1 MECLFVF
8 LGSDLSHQKF
18 LSLISELPE
27 QKCVFFGDFNHLIKG
42 ISHLKPDAVLIH
54 EPDYL
59 LQLEAVAPSPV
70 FDVSVP
76 IILVGEQTDA
86 LPSVESTVFI
96 LPEDFTQTQL
106 LKTLRNDILQ
116 KAAPIYPQKVLDLVV
131 QHMPL
136 AMFWKDKD
144 LNYLGC
150 DQIFCQD
157 RGLNDPTEVYGL
169 SDYDL
174 FPVEVAANNRNIDKE
189 VMLSGESKINY
200 TEEVENANGT
210 KDYLQKSKIPIK
222 DSSGEVI
229 AVLGLYDRITEKVKV
244 QEHLKSE
251 QHYLQMLMDN
261 IPDTIYF
268 KDKNSIFTR
277 INQSQAKMLGI
288 DDPSEA
294 IGKSDFDF
302 FNMEHA
308 RQAFLD
314 EQDLMRN
321 GIPLF
326 NKLEYVGSST
336 GYRYVMTSKI
346 PLKDNDGNSI
356 GMVGISRDV
365 NSEQIVKQQL
375 WHEREVLDA
384 LMDNI
389 PDRIFFKD
397 LHSRFTRVNRAHYLS
412 YGLNSSQEISGKT
425 DFDLYPKDIAQD
437 FYEREKVIFQ
447 TGDPQINHVEKK
459 KRKDGALSWS
469 SVTKVPIRDEHGN
482 ITGLVGISR
491 DVTMQ
496 ELVKQEY
503 KLAKEKAEDANR
515 AKSLFLAN
523 MSHEIRTPMNGVIG
537 MADILKRTHLDSVQ
551 KDYLDIIIKS
561 GQTLLSIINDILDF
575 SKIESGKMDLE
586 SAPVN
591 IRTIVE
597 EVADVQM
604 IQANEKSLDFI
615 TYVDPEI
622 PEYVS
627 GDYVRLKQVITNLSN
642 NAVKFT
648 AKGEV
653 CVSVELIEKTDDGCQ
668 LLFKVKDSGIG
679 IPKAFQDKL
688 FQSFTQADSS
698 TTRKFGGTGLGLAIC
713 QKLVGAMGGNI
724 KIESEEGKGAE
735 FSFCLNLT
743 VAEGEAETFR
753 FRSMSF
759 ENLRA
764 LIVDDNKTNRQIF
777 REYLE
782 NWKVQV
788 YEASGGDDAL
798 AKIAELSRDGIS
810 LDLALLDLQMA
821 EMDGIELATKIRQ
834 DISSDAMRLILVSSV
849 TDALTRSNLSKSG
862 FDFYLNKPVKLQQ
875 LYQVIAA
882 VMGKNNSP
890 EIQKN
895 EERYLKADLKDKRIL
910 IAEDNEINMKVAVHA
925 IEGFCP
931 NVSLAYDGKQAVEL
945 FKKENF
951 DYILMDVQM
960 PVLNGIE
967 ATKQIREIE
976 KQRLNGNPVRIIA
989 MTANT
994 LREDVEYCLEIG
1006 MNAFLGKPFRMTDL
1020 IDVLD
1025 GEL

>member
-1 MECLFVF
+1 MGCLFIF

-18 LSLISELPE
+18 FPLINELPE
-27 QKCVFFGDFNHLIKG
+27 QRCVFFSDYDHLVKAV
-42 ISHLKPDAVLIH
+42 SHLKPDAILIH
-54 EPDYL
+54 EPDYFL
-59 LQLEAVAPSPV
+59 LLEGVASSPV

-76 IILVGEQTDA
+76 IILVGGQTDA
-86 LPSVESTVFI
+86 FPAVETNIFI

-116 KAAPIYPQKVLDLVV
+116 KSAPIYPQKVLDLVV
-131 QHMPL
+131 QHMPI

-144 LNYLGC
+144 SNYLGC
-150 DQIFCQD
+150 DQIFCED

-189 VMLSGESKINY
+189 IMLSGESRINY

-229 AVLGLYDRITEKVKV
+229 AILGLYERITEKVKV

-251 QHYLQMLMDN
+251 QQYLQMLMDN

-268 KDKNSIFTR
+268 KNNKSTFIR
-277 INQSQAKMLGI
+277 INQSQAQLLGI
-288 DDPSEA
+288 DAPSEA

-302 FNMEHA
+302 FDMEHA

-321 GIPLF
+321 GIPLI
-326 NKLEYVGSST
+326 NKLEHINT
-336 GYRYVMTSKI
+336 KDGYKYVMTSKI
-346 PLKDNDGNSI
+346 PLKDSDGRSI

-365 NSEQIVKQQL
+365 TAEQVVKQQL
-375 WHEREVLDA
+375 RHEQEVLDA

-397 LHSRFTRVNRAHYLS
+397 LHSKFTRVNKAHYLS
-412 YGLNSSQEISGKT
+412 YGVKNSQEIVGKT
-425 DFDLYPKDIAQD
+425 DFDLYPKDLAQV
-437 FYEREKVIFQ
+437 FYESEKVIFR
-447 TGDPQINHVEKK
+447 TGIPQINHVEKK
-459 KRKDGALSWS
+459 KKPDGSFSWS
-469 SVTKVPIRDEHGN
+469 SVTKVPIRDERGE
-482 ITGLVGISR
+482 IIGLVGISR

-537 MADILKRTHLDSVQ
+537 MADILKRTGLDSVQ

-575 SKIESGKMDLE
+575 SKIESGKLDLE
-586 SAPVN
+586 YAPVN

-604 IQANEKSLDFI
+604 IQAGEKSLDFI

-627 GDYVRLKQVITNLSN
+627 GDYVRLKQVITNLAN

-653 CVSVELIEKTDDGCQ
+653 CVSVELIDKTDDGCQ

-713 QKLVGAMGGNI
+713 QRLVGVMGGNI
-724 KIESEEGKGAE
+724 KLDSAEGEGAE
-735 FSFCLNLT
+735 FSFSLNLKVT
-743 VAEGEAETFR
+743 EGKTETLK

-798 AKIAELSRDGIS
+798 MKIAELFRDGVS
-810 LDLALLDLQMA
+810 LDFALLDLQMA
-821 EMDGIELATKIRQ
+821 GMDGIELAAKIRQ
-834 DISSDAMRLILVSSV
+834 NFKANDMRLILASSV
-849 TDALTRSNLSKSG
+849 TDALTRNNLSKSG

-875 LYQVIAA
+875 LYQVIAS
-882 VMGKNNSP
+882 VMGRSNSP
-890 EIQKN
+890 EIQKD
-895 EERYLKADLKDKRIL
+895 EEEYLKIDLKDKRIL

-945 FKKENF
+945 FRKEKF

-976 KQRLNGNPVRIIA
+976 KQQPNGKSVRIIA

-994 LREDVEYCLEIG
+994 LREDVEYCLKIG
-1006 MNAFLGKPFRMTDL
+1006 MNAFLGKPFRMKDL

-1025 GEL
+1025 GD